1 MVAILGA
8 DMNVHQLELFYHV
21 ALNEGVS
28 AAARALDKEQPTLSK
43 QINDLENTGYD
54 DCRIAYVGVI

>member
-43 QINDLENTGYD
+43 QINDLENTG
-54 DCRIAYVGVI
+54 